1 MKYFSGGRKYYNV
14 WCWATMCVPPESTC
28 LATPPVRPPSLM
40 VASLETLPNP
50 SSIPTWFV
58 PASGAPPHLTK
69 VCSVRAPVLNPVT
82 PTRTTLALFP
92 VWTRPLLPGYFWHY
106 FPFFVILLIIS
117 ALFVELLVSDGVA
130 LLNSNQLPHLPHEG
144 ESDDNFSHSL

>member
-40 VASLETLPNP
+40 VASLETVPNP

-106 FPFFVILLIIS
+106 FPFFVILLECLVLSILMCFYQS
-117 ALFVELLVSDGVA
+117 NYNQARFVLLNQSSLVS
-130 LLNSNQLPHLPHEG
+130 N
-144 ESDDNFSHSL
+144 